1 LGIKKYSSGTATIYS
16 LYVTL
21 VLFIGSHNMQ
31 LSIMLNSLLVGVYPP
46 IEIRIEANLLE
57 DFVTVMFS
65 QAFNCKYS
73 ECIIEYS
80 LVLAC
85 EMDFYDTD
93 IYIQYVYSYQVIL
106 LHETLQLWLP

>member
-1 LGIKKYSSGTATIYS
+1 MALELLRYIVYTC
-16 LYVTL
+16 LCVTL

-31 LSIMLNSLLVGVYPP
+31 LSIMLNSLLVGLYPP

-73 ECIIEYS
+73 ECILEYS

-85 EMDFYDTD
+85 EMDCYDP
-93 IYIQYVYSYQVIL
+93 ICIL
-106 LHETLQLWLP
+106 ISGYTIT